1 MTKMKRTY
9 IQYLLVLLFFI
20 PLLSIAQNKFIGT
33 WEIVSTTK
41 QGVVRENMNRYLKFF
56 KDGTLMG
63 GDLERVVSETIYPEG
78 ETPGINNPVLPEKII
93 LGKKRIIREPNY
105 NGTWNFNKKN
115 KTVKIQFDRGEK
127 DGDLFQISKLTRRKL
142 VIKQEG
148 LIVHLKKME

>member
-9 IQYLLVLLFFI
+9 IQHLLVLFFFI
-20 PLLSIAQNKFIGT
+20 PALSIAQNKFIGT

-78 ETPGINNPVLPEKII
+78 ETPGINNAVLPEKII
-93 LGKKRIIREPNY
+93 LGKKRILKAPNY

-115 KTVKIQFDRGEK
+115 KTVKILFDRGEK

-142 VIKQEG
+142 VLKQEG